1 MKARSFLL
9 AVAATVVL
17 LLTTA
22 LGLWWAMAQQSPLKI
37 VGQPLVLPRAARFVP
52 RNASLSLHWLADPGR
67 MPAYAQAVAPVS
79 RRRQA
84 RDSTQQL
91 RDGAFALAG
100 LDFVGE
106 LADWIGPQVSLSLFA
121 PVSDAPA
128 GWVLAL
134 TSLDQDGAKR
144 FLQRFWQTR
153 SLAGTDL
160 QISRYRGMGVISGR
174 GALLGQDPQPIATAL
189 IDDDLLL
196 IASSRGVLE
205 QSLDVSQLDALHQLG
220 DEALVAD
227 LQQLGRGAALLTA
240 DPVAMATWLGMPR
253 SISDD
258 DDLVG
263 LVAALEPK
271 GTALDLDAVLRF
283 RQPLGGA
290 GTGGL
295 QSQSLMRSAGGSASA
310 LALLSDPAGLLSPH
324 DQDPVAQWLAP
335 VLEETLQTLGAEG
348 ASAVVG
354 LDAGPLLWKQGEEGW
369 LLGTS
374 SDQPGLEAVDAD
386 LQVKG
391 LVRSAL
397 PSDGS
402 ALEVWTRLARQRQ
415 RGEASLQAQLAV
427 ALERESGQDWWGQT
441 LDALTT
447 RQDHSALE
455 PRLDQLRA
463 LQDDGAAPLAQQ
475 LALATEPSRAQL
487 QKWRPWNLIQSVAGR
502 PLLPA
507 VKELALAVGTDQEE
521 GSGEEGAGQAGSH
534 RLRLRA
540 QLRFG

>member
-9 AVAATVVL
+9 AVAAAVL
-17 LLTTA
+17 VLLTTA

-37 VGQPLVLPRAARFVP
+37 VSQALVLPRAARFVP
-52 RNASLSLHWLADPGR
+52 KDASLSLHWLSDPVR

-106 LADWIGPQVSLSLFA
+106 LADWIGPQVSLSLLA
-121 PVSDAPA
+121 PVADAPA

-174 GALLGQDPQPIATAL
+174 GALLGREPQPIATAL

-220 DEALVAD
+220 DAALEAD
-227 LQQLGRGAALLTA
+227 LKQLGRGAALLTA
-240 DPVAMATWLGMPR
+240 DPAAMATWLGMPS
-253 SISDD
+253 SISDR

-263 LVAALEPK
+263 LVAALDPK
-271 GTALDLDAVLRF
+271 GTALNLDAVLRF
-283 RQPLGGA
+283 RQPLGIA
-290 GTGGL
+290 GNGITL
-295 QSQSLMRSAGGSASA
+295 SHSLMRSAGGSASA
-310 LALLSDPAGLLSPH
+310 LAVLSDPAALLSP
-324 DQDPVAQWLAP
+324 QSEAPVAQWLAP
-335 VLEETLQTLGAEG
+335 VLQETLQTLGAEG

-354 LDAGPLLWKQGEEGW
+354 LDAGPLLWEQGEEGW

-386 LQVKG
+386 LQAKG

-447 RQDHSALE
+447 RQDHAALE

-463 LQDDGAAPLAQQ
+463 LQDEGAAPLAQQ

-487 QKWRPWNLIQSVAGR
+487 QKWRPWSLIQSVAGK

-507 VKELALAVGTDQEE
+507 VQELALAAGPDQEE
-521 GSGEEGAGQAGSH
+521 GSGQAGSN

>member
-9 AVAATVVL
+9 AVAAAVL
-17 LLTTA
+17 VLLTTA

-37 VGQPLVLPRAARFVP
+37 VSQALVLPRAARFVP
-52 RNASLSLHWLADPGR
+52 KDASLSLHWLSDPVR

-106 LADWIGPQVSLSLFA
+106 LADWIGPQVSLSLLA
-121 PVSDAPA
+121 PVADAPA

-174 GALLGQDPQPIATAL
+174 GALLGREPQPIATAL

-220 DEALVAD
+220 DSALEAD
-227 LQQLGRGAALLTA
+227 LKQLGRGAALLTA
-240 DPVAMATWLGMPR
+240 DSAAMATWLGMPS
-253 SISDD
+253 SISDR

-263 LVAALEPK
+263 LVAALDPK
-271 GTALDLDAVLRF
+271 GTALNLDAVLRF
-283 RQPLGGA
+283 RQPLGSA
-290 GTGGL
+290 GNGITL
-295 QSQSLMRSAGGSASA
+295 SHSLMRSAGGSASA
-310 LALLSDPAGLLSPH
+310 LAVLSDPAALLSPQS
-324 DQDPVAQWLAP
+324 DAPVAQWLAP
-335 VLEETLQTLGAEG
+335 VLKETLQTLGAEG

-354 LDAGPLLWKQGEEGW
+354 LDAGPLLWEQGEEGW

-386 LQVKG
+386 LQAKG

-447 RQDHSALE
+447 RQDHAALE

-463 LQDDGAAPLAQQ
+463 LQDEGAAPLAQQ
-475 LALATEPSRAQL
+475 LALATELSRAQL
-487 QKWRPWNLIQSVAGR
+487 QKWRPWRLIQSVAGQ

-507 VKELALAVGTDQEE
+507 VQELALAAGPDQ
-521 GSGEEGAGQAGSH
+521 EEGAGQAGSN

>member
-9 AVAATVVL
+9 AVAAAVL
-17 LLTTA
+17 VLLTTA

-37 VGQPLVLPRAARFVP
+37 VGQALVLPRAARFVP
-52 RNASLSLHWLADPGR
+52 KDASLSLHWLSDPVR

-84 RDSTQQL
+84 RNSTQQL

-106 LADWIGPQVSLSLFA
+106 LADWIGPQVSLSLLA
-121 PVSDAPA
+121 PVADAPA

-174 GALLGQDPQPIATAL
+174 GALLGREPQPIATAL

-220 DEALVAD
+220 DAALEAD
-227 LQQLGRGAALLTA
+227 LKQLGRGAALLTA
-240 DPVAMATWLGMPR
+240 DPAAMATWLGMPS
-253 SISDD
+253 SISDR

-263 LVAALEPK
+263 LVAALDPK
-271 GTALDLDAVLRF
+271 GTALNLDAVLRF
-283 RQPLGGA
+283 RQPLGSA
-290 GTGGL
+290 GNGITL
-295 QSQSLMRSAGGSASA
+295 SHSLMRSAGGSASA
-310 LALLSDPAGLLSPH
+310 LAVLSDPAALLSP
-324 DQDPVAQWLAP
+324 QSEAPVAQWLAP
-335 VLEETLQTLGAEG
+335 VLQETLQTLGAEG

-354 LDAGPLLWKQGEEGW
+354 LDAGPLLWEQGEEGW

-374 SDQPGLEAVDAD
+374 SDQLGLEAVDAD
-386 LQVKG
+386 LQAKG

-447 RQDHSALE
+447 RQDHAALE

-463 LQDDGAAPLAQQ
+463 LQDEGAAPLAQQ

-487 QKWRPWNLIQSVAGR
+487 QKWRPWSLIQSVAGK

-507 VKELALAVGTDQEE
+507 VQELALAAGPDQ
-521 GSGEEGAGQAGSH
+521 EEGAGQAGSN

>member
-9 AVAATVVL
+9 AVAAAVL
-17 LLTTA
+17 VLLTTA
-22 LGLWWAMAQQSPLKI
+22 FGLWWAMAQQSPLKL
-37 VGQPLVLPRAARFVP
+37 VDQPLVLPRAARFVP
-52 RNASLSLHWLADPGR
+52 KDASLSLHWLSDPVR

-84 RDSTQQL
+84 RDSTRQL

-106 LADWIGPQVSLSLFA
+106 LADWIGPQVSLSLLA
-121 PVSDAPA
+121 PVADAPA

-174 GALLGQDPQPIATAL
+174 GALLGREPQPIATAL

-220 DEALVAD
+220 DAALEAD
-227 LQQLGRGAALLTA
+227 LKQLGRGAALLTA
-240 DPVAMATWLGMPR
+240 DPIAMATWLGMPS
-253 SISDD
+253 SISDH

-271 GTALDLDAVLRF
+271 GTALNLDAVLRF
-283 RQPLGGA
+283 RQPLGSVGNGVA
-290 GTGGL
+290 L
-295 QSQSLMRSAGGSASA
+295 SQSLMRSAGGSASA
-310 LALLSDPAGLLSPH
+310 LALLSDPAGLLSP
-324 DQDPVAQWLAP
+324 QSEDPIAQWLAP
-335 VLEETLQTLGAEG
+335 VLEETLQTLGDEG

-354 LDAGPLLWKQGEEGW
+354 LDAGPLLWEQGEEGW

-386 LQVKG
+386 LQAKG

-402 ALEVWTRLARQRQ
+402 VLEVWTRLARQRQ

-447 RQDHSALE
+447 RQDHSAIE

-463 LQDDGAAPLAQQ
+463 LQDEGAAPLAQQ

-487 QKWRPWNLIQSVAGR
+487 QKWRPWSLIQSVAGR

-507 VKELALAVGTDQEE
+507 VQELAVAAGPDQ
-521 GSGEEGAGQAGSH
+521 EEGAGQAGSN

>member
-9 AVAATVVL
+9 AVAAAVL
-17 LLTTA
+17 VLLTTA

-37 VGQPLVLPRAARFVP
+37 VSQALVLPRAARFVP
-52 RNASLSLHWLADPGR
+52 KDASLSLHWLSDPVR

-84 RDSTQQL
+84 RDSTRQL

-106 LADWIGPQVSLSLFA
+106 LADWIGPQVSLSLLA
-121 PVSDAPA
+121 PVADAPA

-174 GALLGQDPQPIATAL
+174 GALLGREPQPIATAL

-220 DEALVAD
+220 DAALEAD
-227 LQQLGRGAALLTA
+227 LKQLGRGAALLTA
-240 DPVAMATWLGMPR
+240 DPAAMATWLGMPS
-253 SISDD
+253 SISDR

-263 LVAALEPK
+263 LVAALDPK
-271 GTALDLDAVLRF
+271 GTALNLDAVLRF
-283 RQPLGGA
+283 RQPLGSA
-290 GTGGL
+290 GNGITL
-295 QSQSLMRSAGGSASA
+295 SHSLMRSAGGSASA
-310 LALLSDPAGLLSPH
+310 LAVLSDPAALLSP
-324 DQDPVAQWLAP
+324 QSEAPIAQWLAP
-335 VLEETLQTLGAEG
+335 VLQETLQTLGAEG

-354 LDAGPLLWKQGEEGW
+354 LDAGPLLWEQGEEGW

-386 LQVKG
+386 LQAKG

-447 RQDHSALE
+447 RQDHAALE

-463 LQDDGAAPLAQQ
+463 LQDEGAAPLAQQ

-487 QKWRPWNLIQSVAGR
+487 QKWRPWSLIQSVAGK

-507 VKELALAVGTDQEE
+507 VQELALAAGPDQ
-521 GSGEEGAGQAGSH
+521 EEGAGQAGSN

>member
-9 AVAATVVL
+9 AVAAAVL
-17 LLTTA
+17 VLLTTA

-37 VGQPLVLPRAARFVP
+37 VGQALVLPRAARFVP
-52 RNASLSLHWLADPGR
+52 KDASLSLHWLSDPVR

-106 LADWIGPQVSLSLFA
+106 LADWIGPQVSLSLLA
-121 PVSDAPA
+121 PVADAPA

-174 GALLGQDPQPIATAL
+174 GALLGRDPQPIATAL

-220 DEALVAD
+220 DSALEAD
-227 LQQLGRGAALLTA
+227 LKQLGRGAALLTA
-240 DPVAMATWLGMPR
+240 DPAAMATWLGMPS
-253 SISDD
+253 SISDR

-263 LVAALEPK
+263 LVAALDPK
-271 GTALDLDAVLRF
+271 GTALNLDAVLRF
-283 RQPLGGA
+283 RQPLGSA
-290 GTGGL
+290 GNGITL
-295 QSQSLMRSAGGSASA
+295 SHSLMRSAGGSASA
-310 LALLSDPAGLLSPH
+310 LAVLSDPAALLSPQS
-324 DQDPVAQWLAP
+324 DAPVAQWLAP
-335 VLEETLQTLGAEG
+335 VLQETLQTLGAEG

-354 LDAGPLLWKQGEEGW
+354 LDAGPLLWAQGEEGW

-386 LQVKG
+386 LQAKG

-447 RQDHSALE
+447 RQDHAALE

-463 LQDDGAAPLAQQ
+463 LQDEGAAPLAQQ

-487 QKWRPWNLIQSVAGR
+487 QKWRPWSLIQSVAGQ

-507 VKELALAVGTDQEE
+507 VQELALAAGPDQ
-521 GSGEEGAGQAGSH
+521 EEGAGQAGSN

>member
-9 AVAATVVL
+9 AVAAAVLL

-22 LGLWWAMAQQSPLKI
+22 LGFWWAMAKQSPLKL

-52 RNASLSLHWLADPGR
+52 RDASLSLHWLSDPVR

-100 LDFVGE
+100 LDFSGE

-121 PVSDAPA
+121 PVADAPA

-174 GALLGQDPQPIATAL
+174 GALLGRDPQPIATAL

-220 DEALVAD
+220 DQDLVAD

-240 DPVAMATWLGMPR
+240 DPVAMATWLGMPS
-253 SISDD
+253 SISDH

-271 GTALDLDAVLRF
+271 GIALNLDAVLRF
-283 RQPLGGA
+283 RQPLGSSGN
-290 GTGGL
+290 GVTL
-295 QSQSLMRSAGGSASA
+295 SQSLLRSAGGSASA
-310 LALLSDPAGLLSPH
+310 LAVLSDPAGLLSPNS
-324 DQDPVAQWLAP
+324 QDPVAQWLAP
-335 VLEETLQTLGAEG
+335 VLKDTLQTLGSEG

-354 LDAGPLLWKQGEEGW
+354 LDSGPLLWKQSKAGW
-369 LLGTS
+369 LLGTTHAA
-374 SDQPGLEAVDAD
+374 PGLEAVDKE
-386 LQVKG
+386 LQAKG
-391 LVRSAL
+391 LVRSVL

-427 ALERESGQDWWGQT
+427 ALERESDQDWWGQT

-447 RQDHSALE
+447 RQDHSALD
-455 PRLDQLRA
+455 PRLDQLKA
-463 LQDDGAAPLAQQ
+463 LQDEGTAPLAQQ

-487 QKWRPWNLIQSVAGR
+487 QKWRPWSLIQSVAGR

-507 VKELALAVGTDQEE
+507 VQELALAAGTDHED
-521 GSGEEGAGQAGSH
+521 GADQAGSN
-534 RLRLRA
+534 RLRVRA

>member
-9 AVAATVVL
+9 AVAAAVL
-17 LLTTA
+17 VLLTTA

-37 VGQPLVLPRAARFVP
+37 VGQALVLPRAARFVP
-52 RNASLSLHWLADPGR
+52 NDASLSLHWLSDPVR

-106 LADWIGPQVSLSLFA
+106 LADWIGPQVSLSLLA
-121 PVSDAPA
+121 PVADAPA

-174 GALLGQDPQPIATAL
+174 GALLGREPQPIATAL

-220 DEALVAD
+220 DSALEAD
-227 LQQLGRGAALLTA
+227 LKQLGRGAALLTA
-240 DPVAMATWLGMPR
+240 DPSAMATWLGMPS
-253 SISDD
+253 SISDR

-263 LVAALEPK
+263 LVAALDPK
-271 GTALDLDAVLRF
+271 GTALNLDAVLRF
-283 RQPLGGA
+283 RQPLGSAENGI
-290 GTGGL
+290 TL
-295 QSQSLMRSAGGSASA
+295 SHSLMRSAGGSASA
-310 LALLSDPAGLLSPH
+310 LAVLSDPAALLSP
-324 DQDPVAQWLAP
+324 QSEAPVAQWLAP
-335 VLEETLQTLGAEG
+335 VLQETLQTLGAEG

-354 LDAGPLLWKQGEEGW
+354 LDAGPLLWEQGEEGW

-386 LQVKG
+386 LQAKG

-447 RQDHSALE
+447 RQDHAALE

-463 LQDDGAAPLAQQ
+463 LQDEGAAPLAQQ
-475 LALATEPSRAQL
+475 LALATELSRAQL
-487 QKWRPWNLIQSVAGR
+487 QKWRPWRLIQSVAGQ

-507 VKELALAVGTDQEE
+507 VQELALAAGPDQ
-521 GSGEEGAGQAGSH
+521 EEGAGQAGSN

>member
-9 AVAATVVL
+9 AIAAAVVL

-22 LGLWWAMAQQSPLKI
+22 LGLWWAMAEQSPLKL

-52 RNASLSLHWLADPGR
+52 RDASLSLHWLADPVR
-67 MPAYAQAVAPVS
+67 IPTYAQAVAPVS

-106 LADWIGPQVSLSLFA
+106 LADWIGPQVSLSLIA

-160 QISRYRGMGVISGR
+160 QISRYRGIGVISGR
-174 GALLGQDPQPIATAL
+174 GALLGREPQPIATAL

-240 DPVAMATWLGMPR
+240 DPVSMARWLGMPR
-253 SISDD
+253 SISDH

-271 GTALDLDAVLRF
+271 GTALNLDAVLRF
-283 RQPLGGA
+283 QQPLGSSGN
-290 GTGGL
+290 GL
-295 QSQSLMRSAGGSASA
+295 TLSRSLMRSAGGSATA
-310 LALLSDPAGLLSPH
+310 LAVLSDPAGLLSP
-324 DQDPVAQWLAP
+324 QSEDPVAQWLAP
-335 VLEETLQTLGAEG
+335 VLEETLQTLGTEG

-354 LDAGPLLWKQGEEGW
+354 LNAGPLLWKQGDEGW

-386 LQVKG
+386 LQSKG

-397 PSDGS
+397 PSEGS
-402 ALEVWTRLARQRQ
+402 ALEVWTRLVRQRQ

-455 PRLDQLRA
+455 PRLDQLEA
-463 LQDDGAAPLAQQ
+463 LQDEGVAPLAQQ

-487 QKWRPWNLIQSVAGR
+487 QKWRPWSLIQSVAGR

-507 VKELALAVGTDQEE
+507 VQELALAAGVDQEE
-521 GSGEEGAGQAGSH
+521 EGVDQVGSN

>member
-9 AVAATVVL
+9 AVAAAVL
-17 LLTTA
+17 VLLTTA
-22 LGLWWAMAQQSPLKI
+22 LGLWWAMAQQSPLNI
-37 VGQPLVLPRAARFVP
+37 VGQALVLPRAARFVP
-52 RNASLSLHWLADPGR
+52 KDASLSLHWLSDPVR

-106 LADWIGPQVSLSLFA
+106 LADWIGPQVSLSLLA
-121 PVSDAPA
+121 PVADAPA

-174 GALLGQDPQPIATAL
+174 GALLGREPQPIATAL

-220 DEALVAD
+220 DSALEAD
-227 LQQLGRGAALLTA
+227 LKQLGRGAALLTA
-240 DPVAMATWLGMPR
+240 DPAAMATWLGMPS
-253 SISDD
+253 SISDR

-263 LVAALEPK
+263 LVAALDPK
-271 GTALDLDAVLRF
+271 GTALNLDAVLRF
-283 RQPLGGA
+283 RQPLGSA
-290 GTGGL
+290 GNGIML
-295 QSQSLMRSAGGSASA
+295 SHSLMRSAGGSASA
-310 LALLSDPAGLLSPH
+310 LAVLSDPAALLSPQS
-324 DQDPVAQWLAP
+324 DAPVAQWLAP
-335 VLEETLQTLGAEG
+335 VLQETLQTLGAEG

-354 LDAGPLLWKQGEEGW
+354 LDAGPLLWEQGEEGW

-386 LQVKG
+386 LQAKG

-447 RQDHSALE
+447 RQDHAALE

-463 LQDDGAAPLAQQ
+463 LQDEGAAPLAQQ

-487 QKWRPWNLIQSVAGR
+487 QKWRPWSLIQSVAGQ

-507 VKELALAVGTDQEE
+507 VQELALAAGPDQ
-521 GSGEEGAGQAGSH
+521 EEGAGQAGSN

>member
-9 AVAATVVL
+9 AVAAAVL
-17 LLTTA
+17 VLLTTA

-37 VGQPLVLPRAARFVP
+37 VGQALVLPRAARFVP
-52 RNASLSLHWLADPGR
+52 KDASLSLHWLSDPVR

-106 LADWIGPQVSLSLFA
+106 LADWIGPQVSLSLLA
-121 PVSDAPA
+121 PVADAPA

-174 GALLGQDPQPIATAL
+174 GALLGREPQPIATAL

-220 DEALVAD
+220 DSALEAD
-227 LQQLGRGAALLTA
+227 LKQLGRGAALLTA
-240 DPVAMATWLGMPR
+240 DPAAMATWLGMPS
-253 SISDD
+253 SISDR

-263 LVAALEPK
+263 LVAALDPK
-271 GTALDLDAVLRF
+271 GTALNLDAVLRF
-283 RQPLGGA
+283 RQPLGSA
-290 GTGGL
+290 GNGITL
-295 QSQSLMRSAGGSASA
+295 SHSLMRSAGGSASA
-310 LALLSDPAGLLSPH
+310 LAVLSDPAALLSPQS
-324 DQDPVAQWLAP
+324 DGPVAQWLAP
-335 VLEETLQTLGAEG
+335 VLQETLQTLGAEG

-354 LDAGPLLWKQGEEGW
+354 LDAGPLLWEQGEEGW

-386 LQVKG
+386 LQAKG

-415 RGEASLQAQLAV
+415 RGEASLEAQLAV

-447 RQDHSALE
+447 RQDHAALE

-463 LQDDGAAPLAQQ
+463 LQDEGAAPLAQQ

-487 QKWRPWNLIQSVAGR
+487 QKWRPWSLIQSVAGQ
-502 PLLPA
+502 PLLQA
-507 VKELALAVGTDQEE
+507 VQELALAAGPDQ
-521 GSGEEGAGQAGSH
+521 EEGAGQAGSN

>member
-9 AVAATVVL
+9 AVAAAVL
-17 LLTTA
+17 VLLTTA

-37 VGQPLVLPRAARFVP
+37 VGQALVLPRAARFVP
-52 RNASLSLHWLADPGR
+52 KDASLSLHWLSDPVR

-106 LADWIGPQVSLSLFA
+106 LADWIGPQVSLSLLA
-121 PVSDAPA
+121 PVADAPA

-174 GALLGQDPQPIATAL
+174 GALLGREPQPIATAL

-220 DEALVAD
+220 DSALEAD
-227 LQQLGRGAALLTA
+227 LKQLGRGAALLTA
-240 DPVAMATWLGMPR
+240 DPAAMATWLGMPS
-253 SISDD
+253 SISDR

-263 LVAALEPK
+263 LVAALDPK
-271 GTALDLDAVLRF
+271 GTALNLDAVLRF
-283 RQPLGGA
+283 RQPLESA
-290 GTGGL
+290 GNGITL
-295 QSQSLMRSAGGSASA
+295 SHSLMRSAGGSASA
-310 LALLSDPAGLLSPH
+310 LAVLSDPAALLSPQS
-324 DQDPVAQWLAP
+324 DAPVAQWLAP
-335 VLEETLQTLGAEG
+335 VLQETLQTLGAEG

-354 LDAGPLLWKQGEEGW
+354 LDAGPLLWEQGEEGW

-386 LQVKG
+386 LQAKG

-447 RQDHSALE
+447 RQDHAALE

-463 LQDDGAAPLAQQ
+463 LQDEGAAPLSQQ

-487 QKWRPWNLIQSVAGR
+487 QKWRPWSLIQSVAGQ

-507 VKELALAVGTDQEE
+507 VQELALAAGPDQ
-521 GSGEEGAGQAGSH
+521 EEGAGQAGSN

>member
-9 AVAATVVL
+9 AVAAAVL
-17 LLTTA
+17 VLLTTA

-37 VGQPLVLPRAARFVP
+37 VGQALVLPRAARFVP
-52 RNASLSLHWLADPGR
+52 KDASLSLHWLSDPVR

-106 LADWIGPQVSLSLFA
+106 LADWIGPQVSLSLLA
-121 PVSDAPA
+121 PVADAPA

-174 GALLGQDPQPIATAL
+174 GALLGREPQPIATAL

-220 DEALVAD
+220 DSALEAD
-227 LQQLGRGAALLTA
+227 LKQLGRGAALLTA
-240 DPVAMATWLGMPR
+240 DPAAMATWLGMPS
-253 SISDD
+253 SISDR

-263 LVAALEPK
+263 LVAALDPK
-271 GTALDLDAVLRF
+271 GTALNLDAVLRF
-283 RQPLGGA
+283 RQPLGSA
-290 GTGGL
+290 GNGITL
-295 QSQSLMRSAGGSASA
+295 SHSLLRSAGGSASA
-310 LALLSDPAGLLSPH
+310 LAVLSDPAALLSPQS
-324 DQDPVAQWLAP
+324 DAPVAQWLAP
-335 VLEETLQTLGAEG
+335 VLQETLQTLGAEG

-354 LDAGPLLWKQGEEGW
+354 LDAGPLLWEQGEEGW

-386 LQVKG
+386 LQAKG

-447 RQDHSALE
+447 RQDHAALE

-463 LQDDGAAPLAQQ
+463 LQDEGAAPLSQQ

-487 QKWRPWNLIQSVAGR
+487 QKWRPWSLIQSVAGQ

-507 VKELALAVGTDQEE
+507 VQELALAAGPDQ
-521 GSGEEGAGQAGSH
+521 EEGAGQAGSN

>member
-9 AVAATVVL
+9 AVAAAVLL

-22 LGLWWAMAQQSPLKI
+22 LGFWWAMAKQSPLKL

-52 RNASLSLHWLADPGR
+52 REASLSLHWLSDPVR

-100 LDFVGE
+100 LDFSGE
-106 LADWIGPQVSLSLFA
+106 LADWIGPQVSLSLVA
-121 PVSDAPA
+121 PVADAPA

-174 GALLGQDPQPIATAL
+174 GALLGRDPQPIATAL

-220 DEALVAD
+220 DQALVAD

-240 DPVAMATWLGMPR
+240 DPVAMATWLGMPNA
-253 SISDD
+253 ISDH

-271 GTALDLDAVLRF
+271 GTALNLDAVLRF
-283 RQPLGGA
+283 RQPLGSSGN
-290 GTGGL
+290 GVTL
-295 QSQSLMRSAGGSASA
+295 SQSLLRSAGGSASA
-310 LALLSDPAGLLSPH
+310 LAVLSDPAGLLSPNS
-324 DQDPVAQWLAP
+324 QDPVAQWLAP
-335 VLEETLQTLGAEG
+335 VLKDTLQTLGSEG

-354 LDAGPLLWKQGEEGW
+354 LDTGPLLWKQGEAGW
-369 LLGTS
+369 LLGTTHAA
-374 SDQPGLEAVDAD
+374 PGLEAVDKE
-386 LQVKG
+386 LQAKG
-391 LVRSAL
+391 LVRSVL

-427 ALERESGQDWWGQT
+427 ALERESDQDWWGQT

-447 RQDHSALE
+447 RQDHSALD
-455 PRLDQLRA
+455 PRLDQLKA
-463 LQDDGAAPLAQQ
+463 LQDEGTAPLAQQ

-487 QKWRPWNLIQSVAGR
+487 QKWRPWSLIQSVAGR

-507 VKELALAVGTDQEE
+507 VQELALAAGTDQED
-521 GSGEEGAGQAGSH
+521 GADQAGSN
-534 RLRLRA
+534 RLRVRA

>member
-9 AVAATVVL
+9 AVAAAVL
-17 LLTTA
+17 VLLTTA

-37 VGQPLVLPRAARFVP
+37 VGQALVLPRAARFVP
-52 RNASLSLHWLADPGR
+52 KDASLSLHWLSDPVR

-106 LADWIGPQVSLSLFA
+106 LADWIGPQVSLSLLA
-121 PVSDAPA
+121 PVADAPA

-174 GALLGQDPQPIATAL
+174 GALLGREPQPIATAL

-220 DEALVAD
+220 DAALEAD
-227 LQQLGRGAALLTA
+227 LKQLGRGAALLTA
-240 DPVAMATWLGMPR
+240 DPAAMATWLGMPS
-253 SISDD
+253 SISDR

-263 LVAALEPK
+263 LVAALDPK
-271 GTALDLDAVLRF
+271 GTALNLDAVLRF
-283 RQPLGGA
+283 RQPLGSA
-290 GTGGL
+290 GNGITL
-295 QSQSLMRSAGGSASA
+295 SHSLMRSAGGSASA
-310 LALLSDPAGLLSPH
+310 LAVLSDPAALLSP
-324 DQDPVAQWLAP
+324 QSEAPVAQWLAP
-335 VLEETLQTLGAEG
+335 VLQETLQTLGAEG

-354 LDAGPLLWKQGEEGW
+354 LDAGPLLWEQGEEGW

-386 LQVKG
+386 LQAKG

-447 RQDHSALE
+447 RQDHAALE

-463 LQDDGAAPLAQQ
+463 LQDEGAAPLAQQ

-487 QKWRPWNLIQSVAGR
+487 QKWRPWSLIQSVAGK

-507 VKELALAVGTDQEE
+507 VQELALAAGPDQ
-521 GSGEEGAGQAGSH
+521 EEGAGQAGSN

>member
-9 AVAATVVL
+9 AVAAAVLL

-22 LGLWWAMAQQSPLKI
+22 LGFWWAMAKQSPLKL

-52 RNASLSLHWLADPGR
+52 REASLSLHWLSDPVR

-100 LDFVGE
+100 LDFSGE
-106 LADWIGPQVSLSLFA
+106 LADWIGPQVSLSLVA
-121 PVSDAPA
+121 PVADAPA

-174 GALLGQDPQPIATAL
+174 GALLGRDPRPIATAL

-220 DEALVAD
+220 DQALVAD

-240 DPVAMATWLGMPR
+240 DPVAMATWLGMPNA
-253 SISDD
+253 ISDH

-271 GTALDLDAVLRF
+271 GTALNLDAVLRF
-283 RQPLGGA
+283 GQPLGSSGN
-290 GTGGL
+290 GVTL
-295 QSQSLMRSAGGSASA
+295 SQSLLRSAGGSASA
-310 LALLSDPAGLLSPH
+310 LAVLSDPAGLLSPNS
-324 DQDPVAQWLAP
+324 QDPVAQWLAP
-335 VLEETLQTLGAEG
+335 VLKDTLQTLGSEG

-354 LDAGPLLWKQGEEGW
+354 LDTGPLLWKQGEAGW
-369 LLGTS
+369 LLGTTHAA
-374 SDQPGLEAVDAD
+374 PGLEAVDKE
-386 LQVKG
+386 LQAKG
-391 LVRSAL
+391 LVRSVL

-427 ALERESGQDWWGQT
+427 ALERESDQDWWGQT

-447 RQDHSALE
+447 RQDHSALD
-455 PRLDQLRA
+455 PRLDQLKA
-463 LQDDGAAPLAQQ
+463 LQDEGTAPLAQQ

-487 QKWRPWNLIQSVAGR
+487 QKWRPWSLIQSVAGR

-507 VKELALAVGTDQEE
+507 VQELALAAGTDQED
-521 GSGEEGAGQAGSH
+521 GADQAGSN
-534 RLRLRA
+534 RLRVRA

>member
-9 AVAATVVL
+9 AVAAAVLL

-22 LGLWWAMAQQSPLKI
+22 LGLWWAMAEQSPLKL

-52 RNASLSLHWLADPGR
+52 RDASLSLHWLTDPVR

-100 LDFVGE
+100 LDFAGE
-106 LADWIGPQVSLSLFA
+106 LADWIGPQVSLSLVG
-121 PVSDAPA
+121 PVADAPS

-174 GALLGQDPQPIATAL
+174 GALLGREPQPIATAL

-240 DPVAMATWLGMPR
+240 DPVAMARWLGMPS
-253 SISDD
+253 SISDH

-263 LVAALEPK
+263 LVAALDPK
-271 GTALDLDAVLRF
+271 GTALNLDAVLRF
-283 RQPLGGA
+283 RQPLGSSGN
-290 GTGGL
+290 GVPL
-295 QSQSLMRSAGGSASA
+295 SQSLLRSAGGSASA
-310 LALLSDPAGLLSPH
+310 LAVLSDPADLLSPNS
-324 DQDPVAQWLAP
+324 QDPVARWLAP

-348 ASAVVG
+348 ASTVVG
-354 LDAGPLLWKQGEEGW
+354 LDPGPLLWKQGKEGW
-369 LLGTS
+369 LLGTTN
-374 SDQPGLEAVDAD
+374 DQPGLEAVDAD
-386 LQVKG
+386 LQSKG

-397 PSDGS
+397 PSDGAS
-402 ALEVWTRLARQRQ
+402 IEVWTRLARQRQ

-455 PRLDQLRA
+455 PRLDQLEA
-463 LQDDGAAPLAQQ
+463 LQDKGTAPLAQQ

-487 QKWRPWNLIQSVAGR
+487 QRWRPWSLIQSVAGR

-507 VKELALAVGTDQEE
+507 VQGLALAAGVET
-521 GSGEEGAGQAGSH
+521 EEGADRVGSN

>member
-9 AVAATVVL
+9 AVAAAVL
-17 LLTTA
+17 VLLTTA

-37 VGQPLVLPRAARFVP
+37 VGQALVLPRAARFVP
-52 RNASLSLHWLADPGR
+52 KDASLSLHWLSDPVR

-106 LADWIGPQVSLSLFA
+106 LAEWIGPQVSLSLLA
-121 PVSDAPA
+121 PVADAPA

-174 GALLGQDPQPIATAL
+174 GALLGREPQPIATAL

-220 DEALVAD
+220 DSALEAD
-227 LQQLGRGAALLTA
+227 LKQLGRGAALLTA
-240 DPVAMATWLGMPR
+240 DPAAMATWLGMPS
-253 SISDD
+253 SISDR

-263 LVAALEPK
+263 LVAALDPK
-271 GTALDLDAVLRF
+271 GTALNLDAVLRF
-283 RQPLGGA
+283 RQPLGSA
-290 GTGGL
+290 GNGITL
-295 QSQSLMRSAGGSASA
+295 SHSLMRSAGGSASA
-310 LALLSDPAGLLSPH
+310 LALLSDPAALLSP
-324 DQDPVAQWLAP
+324 QSEAPVAQWLAP
-335 VLEETLQTLGAEG
+335 VLQETLQTLGAEG

-354 LDAGPLLWKQGEEGW
+354 LDAGPLLWEQGEEGW

-386 LQVKG
+386 LQSKG

-447 RQDHSALE
+447 RQDHAALE

-463 LQDDGAAPLAQQ
+463 LQDEGAAPLAQQ

-487 QKWRPWNLIQSVAGR
+487 QKWRPWSLIQSVAGQ

-507 VKELALAVGTDQEE
+507 VQELALAAGPDQED
-521 GSGEEGAGQAGSH
+521 GAGQAGSN

>member
-9 AVAATVVL
+9 AVAAAVL
-17 LLTTA
+17 VLLTTA

-37 VGQPLVLPRAARFVP
+37 VGQALVLPRAARFVP
-52 RNASLSLHWLADPGR
+52 KDASLSLHWLSDPVR

-106 LADWIGPQVSLSLFA
+106 LADWIGPQVSLSLLA
-121 PVSDAPA
+121 PVADAPA

-174 GALLGQDPQPIATAL
+174 GALLGREPQPIATAL

-220 DEALVAD
+220 DAALEAD
-227 LQQLGRGAALLTA
+227 LKQLGRGAALLTA
-240 DPVAMATWLGMPR
+240 DPAAMATWLGMPS
-253 SISDD
+253 SISDR

-263 LVAALEPK
+263 LVAALDPK
-271 GTALDLDAVLRF
+271 GTALNLDAVLRF
-283 RQPLGGA
+283 RQPLGSA
-290 GTGGL
+290 GNGITL
-295 QSQSLMRSAGGSASA
+295 SHSLMRSAGGSASA
-310 LALLSDPAGLLSPH
+310 LAVLSDPAALLSPQS
-324 DQDPVAQWLAP
+324 DAPVAQWLAP
-335 VLEETLQTLGAEG
+335 VLQETLQTLGAEG

-354 LDAGPLLWKQGEEGW
+354 LDAGPLLWEQGEEGW

-386 LQVKG
+386 LQAKG

-447 RQDHSALE
+447 RQDHAALE

-463 LQDDGAAPLAQQ
+463 LQDEGAAPLAQQ

-487 QKWRPWNLIQSVAGR
+487 QKWRPWSLIQSVAGK

-507 VKELALAVGTDQEE
+507 VQELALAAGPDQ
-521 GSGEEGAGQAGSH
+521 EEGAGQAGSN

>member
-9 AVAATVVL
+9 AVAAAVL
-17 LLTTA
+17 VLLTTA

-37 VGQPLVLPRAARFVP
+37 VGQALVLPRAARFVP
-52 RNASLSLHWLADPGR
+52 KDASLSLHWLSDPVR

-106 LADWIGPQVSLSLFA
+106 LADWIGPQVSLSLLA
-121 PVSDAPA
+121 PVADAPA

-174 GALLGQDPQPIATAL
+174 GALLGREPQPIATAL

-220 DEALVAD
+220 DSALEAD
-227 LQQLGRGAALLTA
+227 LKQLGRGAALLTA
-240 DPVAMATWLGMPR
+240 DPAAMATWLGMPS
-253 SISDD
+253 SISDR

-263 LVAALEPK
+263 LVAALDPK
-271 GTALDLDAVLRF
+271 GTALNLDAVLRF
-283 RQPLGGA
+283 RQPLGSA
-290 GTGGL
+290 GNGITL
-295 QSQSLMRSAGGSASA
+295 SHSLMRSAGGSASA
-310 LALLSDPAGLLSPH
+310 LAVLSDPAALLSPQS
-324 DQDPVAQWLAP
+324 DAPVAQWLAP
-335 VLEETLQTLGAEG
+335 VLQETLQTLGAEG

-354 LDAGPLLWKQGEEGW
+354 LDTGPLLWEQGEEGW

-386 LQVKG
+386 LQAKG

-415 RGEASLQAQLAV
+415 RGEASLKAQLAV

-447 RQDHSALE
+447 RQDHAALE

-463 LQDDGAAPLAQQ
+463 LQDEGAAPLAQQ

-487 QKWRPWNLIQSVAGR
+487 QKWRPWSLIQSVAGK

-507 VKELALAVGTDQEE
+507 VQELALAAGPDQ
-521 GSGEEGAGQAGSH
+521 EEGAGQAGSN

>member
-9 AVAATVVL
+9 AVAAAVLL

-22 LGLWWAMAQQSPLKI
+22 LGFWWAMAKQSPLKL

-52 RNASLSLHWLADPGR
+52 REASLSLHWLSDPVR

-100 LDFVGE
+100 LDFSGE

-121 PVSDAPA
+121 PVADAPA

-174 GALLGQDPQPIATAL
+174 GALLGRDPQPIATAL

-220 DEALVAD
+220 DQDLVAD

-240 DPVAMATWLGMPR
+240 DPVAMATWLGMPNA
-253 SISDD
+253 ISDH

-271 GTALDLDAVLRF
+271 GTALNLDAVLRF
-283 RQPLGGA
+283 RQPLGSSGN
-290 GTGGL
+290 GVTL
-295 QSQSLMRSAGGSASA
+295 SQSLLRSAGGSASA
-310 LALLSDPAGLLSPH
+310 LAVLSDPAGLLSPNS
-324 DQDPVAQWLAP
+324 QDPVAQWLAP
-335 VLEETLQTLGAEG
+335 VLKDTLQTLGSEG

-354 LDAGPLLWKQGEEGW
+354 LDSGPLLWKQGEAGW
-369 LLGTS
+369 LLGTTHAA
-374 SDQPGLEAVDAD
+374 PGLEAVDKE
-386 LQVKG
+386 LQAKG
-391 LVRSAL
+391 LVRSVL

-427 ALERESGQDWWGQT
+427 ALERESDQDWWGQT

-447 RQDHSALE
+447 RQDHSALD
-455 PRLDQLRA
+455 PRLDQLKA
-463 LQDDGAAPLAQQ
+463 LQDEGTAPLAQQ

-487 QKWRPWNLIQSVAGR
+487 QKWRPWSLIQSVAGR

-507 VKELALAVGTDQEE
+507 VQELALAAGTDQED
-521 GSGEEGAGQAGSH
+521 GADQAGSN
-534 RLRLRA
+534 RLRVRA

>member
-9 AVAATVVL
+9 AVAAAVL
-17 LLTTA
+17 VLLTTA

-37 VGQPLVLPRAARFVP
+37 VGQALVLPRAARFVP
-52 RNASLSLHWLADPGR
+52 KDASLSLHWLSDPVR

-106 LADWIGPQVSLSLFA
+106 LADWIGPQVSLSLLA
-121 PVSDAPA
+121 PVADAPA

-174 GALLGQDPQPIATAL
+174 GALLGREPQPIATAL

-220 DEALVAD
+220 DSALEAD
-227 LQQLGRGAALLTA
+227 LKQLGRGAALLTA
-240 DPVAMATWLGMPR
+240 DPAAMATWLGMPS
-253 SISDD
+253 SISDR

-263 LVAALEPK
+263 LVAALDPK
-271 GTALDLDAVLRF
+271 GTALNLDAVLRF
-283 RQPLGGA
+283 RQPLGSA
-290 GTGGL
+290 GNGITL
-295 QSQSLMRSAGGSASA
+295 SHSLMRSAGGSASA
-310 LALLSDPAGLLSPH
+310 LAVLSDPAALLSPQS
-324 DQDPVAQWLAP
+324 DAPVAQWLAP
-335 VLEETLQTLGAEG
+335 VLQETLQTLGAEG

-354 LDAGPLLWKQGEEGW
+354 LDAGPLLWEQGEEGW

-386 LQVKG
+386 LQAKG

-447 RQDHSALE
+447 RQDHAALE

-463 LQDDGAAPLAQQ
+463 LQDEGAAPLAQQ

-487 QKWRPWNLIQSVAGR
+487 QKWRPWSLIQSVAGQ

-507 VKELALAVGTDQEE
+507 VQELALAAGPDQ
-521 GSGEEGAGQAGSH
+521 EEGAGQAGSN

>member
-9 AVAATVVL
+9 AVAAAVLL

-22 LGLWWAMAQQSPLKI
+22 LGLWWAMAEQSPLKL

-52 RNASLSLHWLADPGR
+52 RDASLSLHWLTDPVR

-100 LDFVGE
+100 LDFAGE
-106 LADWIGPQVSLSLFA
+106 LADWIGPQVSLFLVA
-121 PVSDAPA
+121 PVADAPA

-174 GALLGQDPQPIATAL
+174 GALLGREPQPIATAL

-240 DPVAMATWLGMPR
+240 DPVAMARWLGMPS
-253 SISDD
+253 SISDH

-271 GTALDLDAVLRF
+271 GTALNLDAVLRF
-283 RQPLGGA
+283 RQPLGSSGN
-290 GTGGL
+290 GVPL
-295 QSQSLMRSAGGSASA
+295 SQSLLRSAGGSASA
-310 LALLSDPAGLLSPH
+310 LAVLSDPADLLSPNS
-324 DQDPVAQWLAP
+324 QDPVARWLAP

-348 ASAVVG
+348 ASTVVG
-354 LDAGPLLWKQGEEGW
+354 LDPGPLLWKQGKEGW
-369 LLGTS
+369 LLGTTN
-374 SDQPGLEAVDAD
+374 DQPGLEAVDAD
-386 LQVKG
+386 LQSKG

-397 PSDGS
+397 PSDGAS
-402 ALEVWTRLARQRQ
+402 IEVWTRLARQRQ

-455 PRLDQLRA
+455 PRLDQLKA
-463 LQDDGAAPLAQQ
+463 LQDEGTAPLAQQ

-487 QKWRPWNLIQSVAGR
+487 QRWRPWSLIQSVAGR

-507 VKELALAVGTDQEE
+507 VQGLALAAGVET
-521 GSGEEGAGQAGSH
+521 EEGADRVGSN

>member
-9 AVAATVVL
+9 AVAAAVL
-17 LLTTA
+17 VLLTTA
-22 LGLWWAMAQQSPLKI
+22 LGLWWAMAQQSPLKL

-52 RNASLSLHWLADPGR
+52 KDASLSLHWLSDPVR

-84 RDSTQQL
+84 RDSTRQL

-106 LADWIGPQVSLSLFA
+106 LSDWIGPQVSLSLLA
-121 PVSDAPA
+121 PVADAPA

-174 GALLGQDPQPIATAL
+174 GALLGREPQPIATAL

-220 DEALVAD
+220 DAALEAD
-227 LQQLGRGAALLTA
+227 LKQLGRGAALLTA
-240 DPVAMATWLGMPR
+240 DPAAMATWLGMP
-253 SISDD
+253 SPISDH

-271 GTALDLDAVLRF
+271 GTALNLDAVLRF
-283 RQPLGGA
+283 RQPLGSVGN
-290 GTGGL
+290 GVTL
-295 QSQSLMRSAGGSASA
+295 SQSLMRSAGGSASA
-310 LALLSDPAGLLSPH
+310 LALLSDPAGLLSP
-324 DQDPVAQWLAP
+324 QSEDPVAQWLAP
-335 VLEETLQTLGAEG
+335 VLQETLQTLGDEG

-354 LDAGPLLWKQGEEGW
+354 LDKGPLLWEQGEEGW

-386 LQVKG
+386 LQAKG

-402 ALEVWTRLARQRQ
+402 VLEVWTRLARQRQ

-447 RQDHSALE
+447 RQDHSAIE
-455 PRLDQLRA
+455 PRLDQLLA
-463 LQDDGAAPLAQQ
+463 LQDEGAPPLAQQ
-475 LALATEPSRAQL
+475 LALGTELSRAQL
-487 QKWRPWNLIQSVAGR
+487 QKWRPWSLIQSVAGR
-502 PLLPA
+502 TLLPA
-507 VKELALAVGTDQEE
+507 VQELAVAAGSDQEE
-521 GSGEEGAGQAGSH
+521 GVGQAGSN

>member
-9 AVAATVVL
+9 AVAAAVLVL
-17 LLTTA
+17 LTSA

-37 VGQPLVLPRAARFVP
+37 VGQALVLPRAARFVP
-52 RNASLSLHWLADPGR
+52 KDASLTLHWLSDPVR

-84 RDSTQQL
+84 RNSTQQL

-106 LADWIGPQVSLSLFA
+106 LADWIGPQVSLSLLA
-121 PVSDAPA
+121 PVADAPA

-174 GALLGQDPQPIATAL
+174 GALLGRDPQPIATAL

-220 DEALVAD
+220 DSALEAD
-227 LQQLGRGAALLTA
+227 LKQLGRGAALLTA
-240 DPVAMATWLGMPR
+240 DPAAMATWLGMPS
-253 SISDD
+253 SISARE
-258 DDLVG
+258 DLVG
-263 LVAALEPK
+263 LVAALDPK
-271 GTALDLDAVLRF
+271 GTALNLDAVLRF
-283 RQPLGGA
+283 RQPLGSA
-290 GTGGL
+290 GNGITL
-295 QSQSLMRSAGGSASA
+295 SHSLMRSAGGSASA
-310 LALLSDPAGLLSPH
+310 LAVLSDPAALLSPQS
-324 DQDPVAQWLAP
+324 DAPVAQWLAP
-335 VLEETLQTLGAEG
+335 VLQETLQTLGAEG

-354 LDAGPLLWKQGEEGW
+354 LDAGPLLWEQGEEGW

-386 LQVKG
+386 LQAKG

-427 ALERESGQDWWGQT
+427 ALERESGEDWWGQT

-447 RQDHSALE
+447 RQDHAALE

-463 LQDDGAAPLAQQ
+463 LQDEGAAPLAQQ

-487 QKWRPWNLIQSVAGR
+487 QKWRPWSLIQSVAGK

-507 VKELALAVGTDQEE
+507 VQELALAAGPDQEE
-521 GSGEEGAGQAGSH
+521 GSGQAGSN

>member
-9 AVAATVVL
+9 AVAAAVL
-17 LLTTA
+17 VLLTTA

-37 VGQPLVLPRAARFVP
+37 VGQALVLPRAARFVP
-52 RNASLSLHWLADPGR
+52 KDASLSLHWLSDPVR

-106 LADWIGPQVSLSLFA
+106 LADWIGPQVSLSLLA
-121 PVSDAPA
+121 PVADAPA

-174 GALLGQDPQPIATAL
+174 GALLGREPQPIATAL

-220 DEALVAD
+220 DSALEAD
-227 LQQLGRGAALLTA
+227 LKQLGRGAALLTA
-240 DPVAMATWLGMPR
+240 DPAAMATWLGMPS
-253 SISDD
+253 SISDR

-263 LVAALEPK
+263 LVAALDPK
-271 GTALDLDAVLRF
+271 GTALNLDAVLRF
-283 RQPLGGA
+283 RQPLESA
-290 GTGGL
+290 GNGITL
-295 QSQSLMRSAGGSASA
+295 SHSLMRSAGGSASA
-310 LALLSDPAGLLSPH
+310 LAVLSDPAALLSPQS
-324 DQDPVAQWLAP
+324 DAPVAQWLAP
-335 VLEETLQTLGAEG
+335 VLQETLQTLGAEG

-354 LDAGPLLWKQGEEGW
+354 LDAGPLLWEQGEEGW

-386 LQVKG
+386 LQAKG

-447 RQDHSALE
+447 RQDHAALE

-463 LQDDGAAPLAQQ
+463 LQDEGAAPLAQQ

-487 QKWRPWNLIQSVAGR
+487 QKWRPWSLIQSVAGQ

-507 VKELALAVGTDQEE
+507 VQELALAAGPDQ
-521 GSGEEGAGQAGSH
+521 EEGAGQAGSN

>member
-9 AVAATVVL
+9 AVAAAVLL

-22 LGLWWAMAQQSPLKI
+22 LGFWWAMAKQSPLKL

-52 RNASLSLHWLADPGR
+52 RDASLSLHWLSDPVR

-100 LDFVGE
+100 LNFSGE
-106 LADWIGPQVSLSLFA
+106 LADWIGPQVSLSLVA
-121 PVSDAPA
+121 PVADAPA

-174 GALLGQDPQPIATAL
+174 GALLGRDPQPIATAL

-220 DEALVAD
+220 DQALVAD

-240 DPVAMATWLGMPR
+240 DPVAMATWLGMPNA
-253 SISDD
+253 ISDH

-271 GTALDLDAVLRF
+271 GTALNLDAVLRF
-283 RQPLGGA
+283 RQPLGSSGN
-290 GTGGL
+290 GVTL
-295 QSQSLMRSAGGSASA
+295 SQSLLRSAGGSASA
-310 LALLSDPAGLLSPH
+310 LAVLSDPAGLLSPNS
-324 DQDPVAQWLAP
+324 QDPVAQWLAP
-335 VLEETLQTLGAEG
+335 VLKDTLQTLGSEG

-354 LDAGPLLWKQGEEGW
+354 LDTGPLLWKQGEAGW
-369 LLGTS
+369 LLGTTHAA
-374 SDQPGLEAVDAD
+374 PGLEAVDKE
-386 LQVKG
+386 LQAKG
-391 LVRSAL
+391 LVRSVL

-427 ALERESGQDWWGQT
+427 ALERESDQDWWGQT

-447 RQDHSALE
+447 RQDHSALDT
-455 PRLDQLRA
+455 RLDQLKA
-463 LQDDGAAPLAQQ
+463 LQDEGTAPLAQQ

-487 QKWRPWNLIQSVAGR
+487 QKWRPWSLIQSVAGR

-507 VKELALAVGTDQEE
+507 VQELALAAGTDQED
-521 GSGEEGAGQAGSH
+521 GADQAGSN
-534 RLRLRA
+534 RLRVRA

>member
-9 AVAATVVL
+9 AVAAAVLL

-22 LGLWWAMAQQSPLKI
+22 LGFWWAMAKQSPLKL

-52 RNASLSLHWLADPGR
+52 REASLSLHWLSDPVR

-100 LDFVGE
+100 LDFSGE
-106 LADWIGPQVSLSLFA
+106 LADWIGPQVSLSLVA
-121 PVSDAPA
+121 PVADAPA

-174 GALLGQDPQPIATAL
+174 GALLGRDPQPIATAL

-220 DEALVAD
+220 DQDIVAD

-240 DPVAMATWLGMPR
+240 DPVAMAKWLGMPS
-253 SISDD
+253 SISDH

-271 GTALDLDAVLRF
+271 GTALNLDAVLRF
-283 RQPLGGA
+283 RQPLGSSGN
-290 GTGGL
+290 GVTL
-295 QSQSLMRSAGGSASA
+295 SQSLLRSAGGSASA
-310 LALLSDPAGLLSPH
+310 LAVLSDPAGLLSPNS
-324 DQDPVAQWLAP
+324 QDPVAQWLAP
-335 VLEETLQTLGAEG
+335 VLKDTLQTLGSEG

-354 LDAGPLLWKQGEEGW
+354 LDTGPLLWKQGEAGW
-369 LLGTS
+369 LLGTTHAA
-374 SDQPGLEAVDAD
+374 PGLEAVDKE
-386 LQVKG
+386 LQAKG
-391 LVRSAL
+391 LVRSVL

-427 ALERESGQDWWGQT
+427 ALERESDQDWWGQT

-447 RQDHSALE
+447 RQDHSALD
-455 PRLDQLRA
+455 PRLDQLKA
-463 LQDDGAAPLAQQ
+463 LQDEGTAPLAQQ

-487 QKWRPWNLIQSVAGR
+487 QKWRPWSLIQSVAGR

-507 VKELALAVGTDQEE
+507 VQELALAAGTDQED
-521 GSGEEGAGQAGSH
+521 GADQAGSN
-534 RLRLRA
+534 RLRVRA

>member
-9 AVAATVVL
+9 AVAAAVL
-17 LLTTA
+17 VLLTTA
-22 LGLWWAMAQQSPLKI
+22 LGFWWAMAQQSPLKI
-37 VGQPLVLPRAARFVP
+37 VGQALVLPRAARFVP
-52 RNASLSLHWLADPGR
+52 KDASLSLHWLTDPVR

-106 LADWIGPQVSLSLFA
+106 LADWVGPQVSLSLLA
-121 PVSDAPA
+121 PVADAPA

-174 GALLGQDPQPIATAL
+174 GALLGREPQPIATAL

-220 DEALVAD
+220 DAALEAD
-227 LQQLGRGAALLTA
+227 LKQLGRGAALLTA
-240 DPVAMATWLGMPR
+240 DPAAMATWLGMPS
-253 SISDD
+253 SISDR

-263 LVAALEPK
+263 LVAALDPK
-271 GTALDLDAVLRF
+271 GTALNLDAVLRF
-283 RQPLGGA
+283 RQPLGSA
-290 GTGGL
+290 GNGITL
-295 QSQSLMRSAGGSASA
+295 SHSLMRSAGGSASA
-310 LALLSDPAGLLSPH
+310 LAVLSDPAALLSP
-324 DQDPVAQWLAP
+324 QSEAPIAQWLAP
-335 VLEETLQTLGAEG
+335 VLQETLQTLGAEG

-354 LDAGPLLWKQGEEGW
+354 LDAGPLLWEQGEEGW

-386 LQVKG
+386 LQAKG

-447 RQDHSALE
+447 RQDHAALE

-463 LQDDGAAPLAQQ
+463 LQDEGAAPLAQQ

-487 QKWRPWNLIQSVAGR
+487 QKWRPWSLIQSVAGK

-507 VKELALAVGTDQEE
+507 VQELALAAGPDQ
-521 GSGEEGAGQAGSH
+521 EEGAGQAGSN

>member
-9 AVAATVVL
+9 AVAAAVL
-17 LLTTA
+17 VLLTTA
-22 LGLWWAMAQQSPLKI
+22 LGLWWAMAQQSPLKL

-52 RNASLSLHWLADPGR
+52 KDASLSLHWLSDPVR

-84 RDSTQQL
+84 RDSTRQL
-91 RDGAFALAG
+91 RDGTFALAG

-106 LADWIGPQVSLSLFA
+106 LADWIGPQVSLSLLA
-121 PVSDAPA
+121 PVADAPA

-174 GALLGQDPQPIATAL
+174 GALLGREPQPIATAL

-220 DEALVAD
+220 DAALEAD
-227 LQQLGRGAALLTA
+227 LKQLGRGAALLTA
-240 DPVAMATWLGMPR
+240 DPVAMATWLGMPS
-253 SISDD
+253 SISDH

-271 GTALDLDAVLRF
+271 GTALNLDAVLRF
-283 RQPLGGA
+283 RQPLGSVGNVV
-290 GTGGL
+290 TL
-295 QSQSLMRSAGGSASA
+295 SQSLMRSAGGSASA
-310 LALLSDPAGLLSPH
+310 LALLSDPAGLLSP
-324 DQDPVAQWLAP
+324 QSEDPIAQWLAP
-335 VLEETLQTLGAEG
+335 VLEETLQTLGDEG

-354 LDAGPLLWKQGEEGW
+354 LDAGPLLWEQGEEGW

-386 LQVKG
+386 LQAKG

-402 ALEVWTRLARQRQ
+402 VLEVWTRLARQRQ

-447 RQDHSALE
+447 RQDHSAIE

-463 LQDDGAAPLAQQ
+463 LQDEGAAPLAQQ

-487 QKWRPWNLIQSVAGR
+487 QKWRPWSLIQSVAGR

-507 VKELALAVGTDQEE
+507 VQELAIAAGPDQ
-521 GSGEEGAGQAGSH
+521 EEGAGQAGSN

>member
-1 MKARSFLL
+1 MKARPFLL
-9 AVAATVVL
+9 AVAAAVL
-17 LLTTA
+17 VLLTTA
-22 LGLWWAMAQQSPLKI
+22 LGLWWAMAQQSPLKL

-52 RNASLSLHWLADPGR
+52 KDASLSLHWLSDPVR

-106 LADWIGPQVSLSLFA
+106 LADWIGPQVSLSLIA
-121 PVSDAPA
+121 PVADVPA

-160 QISRYRGMGVISGR
+160 QISRYRGMGLISGR
-174 GALLGQDPQPIATAL
+174 GALLGREPQPIATAL

-220 DEALVAD
+220 DAALEAD
-227 LQQLGRGAALLTA
+227 LKQLGRGAALLTA
-240 DPVAMATWLGMPR
+240 DPAAMATWLGIPS
-253 SISDD
+253 SISDRD
-258 DDLVG
+258 DFVG

-271 GTALDLDAVLRF
+271 GTALNLDAVLRF
-283 RQPLGGA
+283 RQPLGSA
-290 GTGGL
+290 GNGVTL
-295 QSQSLMRSAGGSASA
+295 SQSLMRSAGGSASA
-310 LALLSDPAGLLSPH
+310 LAVLSDPAALLSP
-324 DQDPVAQWLAP
+324 QSEDPVAQWLAP
-335 VLEETLQTLGAEG
+335 VLQETLQTLGAEA

-354 LDAGPLLWKQGEEGW
+354 LDAGPLLWEQGEEGW

-386 LQVKG
+386 LQAKG

-402 ALEVWTRLARQRQ
+402 VLEVWTRLARQQQ

-427 ALERESGQDWWGQT
+427 ALERKSGQDWWGQT

-447 RQDHSALE
+447 RQDYSALE
-455 PRLDQLRA
+455 PRLDQLQA
-463 LQDDGAAPLAQQ
+463 LQDEGAAPLAQQ

-487 QKWRPWNLIQSVAGR
+487 QKWRPWSLIQSVAGR

-507 VKELALAVGTDQEE
+507 VQELAVAAGLDQ
-521 GSGEEGAGQAGSH
+521 EEGAGQEGSN

>member
-9 AVAATVVL
+9 AVAAAVLL

-22 LGLWWAMAQQSPLKI
+22 LGFWWAMAKQSPLKL

-52 RNASLSLHWLADPGR
+52 RDASLSLHWLSDPVR

-100 LDFVGE
+100 LDFSGE
-106 LADWIGPQVSLSLFA
+106 LADWIGPQVSLFLVA
-121 PVSDAPA
+121 PVADAPA

-174 GALLGQDPQPIATAL
+174 GALLGRDPQPIATAL

-220 DEALVAD
+220 DQALVAD

-240 DPVAMATWLGMPR
+240 DPVAMATWLGMPNA
-253 SISDD
+253 ISDH

-271 GTALDLDAVLRF
+271 GTALNLDAVLRF
-283 RQPLGGA
+283 RQPLGSSGN
-290 GTGGL
+290 GVTL
-295 QSQSLMRSAGGSASA
+295 SQSLLRSAGGSASA
-310 LALLSDPAGLLSPH
+310 LAVLSDPAGLLSP
-324 DQDPVAQWLAP
+324 DSQDPVAQWLAP
-335 VLEETLQTLGAEG
+335 VLKDTLQTLGSEG

-354 LDAGPLLWKQGEEGW
+354 LDTGPLLWKQGEAGW
-369 LLGTS
+369 LLGTTHAA
-374 SDQPGLEAVDAD
+374 PGLEAVDKE
-386 LQVKG
+386 LQAKG
-391 LVRSAL
+391 LVRSVL

-427 ALERESGQDWWGQT
+427 ALERESDQDWWGQT

-447 RQDHSALE
+447 RQDHSALD
-455 PRLDQLRA
+455 PRLDQLKA
-463 LQDDGAAPLAQQ
+463 LQDEGTAPLAQQ

-487 QKWRPWNLIQSVAGR
+487 QKWRPWSLIQSVAGR

-507 VKELALAVGTDQEE
+507 VQELALAAGIDQ
-521 GSGEEGAGQAGSH
+521 EEGAGQAGSK
-534 RLRLRA
+534 RLRVRA

>member
-9 AVAATVVL
+9 AVAAAVL
-17 LLTTA
+17 VLLTTA

-37 VGQPLVLPRAARFVP
+37 VGQALVLPRAARFVP
-52 RNASLSLHWLADPGR
+52 KDASLSLHWLSDPVR

-84 RDSTQQL
+84 RDSTQQF

-106 LADWIGPQVSLSLFA
+106 LADWIGPQVSLSLLA
-121 PVSDAPA
+121 PVADAPA

-174 GALLGQDPQPIATAL
+174 GALLGREPQPIATAL

-220 DEALVAD
+220 DAALEAD
-227 LQQLGRGAALLTA
+227 LKQLGRGAALLTA
-240 DPVAMATWLGMPR
+240 DPAAMATWLGMPS
-253 SISDD
+253 SISDR

-263 LVAALEPK
+263 LVAALDPK
-271 GTALDLDAVLRF
+271 GTALNLDAVLRF
-283 RQPLGGA
+283 RQPLGSA
-290 GTGGL
+290 GNGITL
-295 QSQSLMRSAGGSASA
+295 SHSLMRSAGGSASA
-310 LALLSDPAGLLSPH
+310 LAVLSDPAALLSP
-324 DQDPVAQWLAP
+324 QSEAPVAQWLAP
-335 VLEETLQTLGAEG
+335 VLQETLQTLGAEG

-354 LDAGPLLWKQGEEGW
+354 LDAGPLLWEQGEEGW

-386 LQVKG
+386 LQAKG

-447 RQDHSALE
+447 RQDHAALE

-463 LQDDGAAPLAQQ
+463 LQDEGAAPLAQQ

-487 QKWRPWNLIQSVAGR
+487 QKWRPWSLIQSVAGK

-507 VKELALAVGTDQEE
+507 VQELALAAGPDQ
-521 GSGEEGAGQAGSH
+521 EEGAGQAGSN

>member
-9 AVAATVVL
+9 AVAAAVL
-17 LLTTA
+17 VLLTTA

-37 VGQPLVLPRAARFVP
+37 VGQALVLPRAARFVP
-52 RNASLSLHWLADPGR
+52 KDASLSLHWLSDPVR

-106 LADWIGPQVSLSLFA
+106 LAEWIGPQVSLSLLA
-121 PVSDAPA
+121 PVADAPA

-174 GALLGQDPQPIATAL
+174 GALLGREPQPIATAL

-220 DEALVAD
+220 DSALEAD
-227 LQQLGRGAALLTA
+227 LKQLGRGAALLTA
-240 DPVAMATWLGMPR
+240 DPAAMATWLGMPS
-253 SISDD
+253 SISDR

-263 LVAALEPK
+263 LVAALDPK
-271 GTALDLDAVLRF
+271 GTALNLDAVLRF
-283 RQPLGGA
+283 RQPLGSA
-290 GTGGL
+290 GNGITL
-295 QSQSLMRSAGGSASA
+295 SHSLMRSAGGSASA
-310 LALLSDPAGLLSPH
+310 LALLSDPAALLNPQSEA
-324 DQDPVAQWLAP
+324 PVAQWLAP
-335 VLEETLQTLGAEG
+335 VLQETLQTLGAEG

-354 LDAGPLLWKQGEEGW
+354 LDAGPLLWEQGEEGW
-369 LLGTS
+369 LLGTC

-386 LQVKG
+386 LQSKG

-447 RQDHSALE
+447 RQDHAALE

-463 LQDDGAAPLAQQ
+463 LQDEGAAPLAQQ

-487 QKWRPWNLIQSVAGR
+487 QKWRPWSLIQSVAGK

-507 VKELALAVGTDQEE
+507 VQELALAAGPDQED
-521 GSGEEGAGQAGSH
+521 GAGQAGSN

>member
-9 AVAATVVL
+9 AVAAAVL
-17 LLTTA
+17 VLLTTA

-37 VGQPLVLPRAARFVP
+37 VGQALVLPRAARFVP
-52 RNASLSLHWLADPGR
+52 KDASLSLHWLSDPVR

-106 LADWIGPQVSLSLFA
+106 LADWIGPQVSLSLLA
-121 PVSDAPA
+121 PVADAPA

-174 GALLGQDPQPIATAL
+174 GALLGREPQPIATAL

-220 DEALVAD
+220 DLALEAD
-227 LQQLGRGAALLTA
+227 LKQLGRGAALLTA
-240 DPVAMATWLGMPR
+240 DPAAMETWLGMPS
-253 SISDD
+253 SISDRE
-258 DDLVG
+258 DLVG
-263 LVAALEPK
+263 LVAALDPK
-271 GTALDLDAVLRF
+271 GTALNLDAVLRF
-283 RQPLGGA
+283 RQPLGSA
-290 GTGGL
+290 GNGITL
-295 QSQSLMRSAGGSASA
+295 SHSLMRSAGGSASA
-310 LALLSDPAGLLSPH
+310 LAVLSDPAALLSPQS
-324 DQDPVAQWLAP
+324 DAPVAQWLAP
-335 VLEETLQTLGAEG
+335 VLQETLQTLGAEG

-354 LDAGPLLWKQGEEGW
+354 LDAGPLLWEQGEEGW

-386 LQVKG
+386 LQAKG

-447 RQDHSALE
+447 RQDHAALE

-463 LQDDGAAPLAQQ
+463 LQDEGAAPLAQQ

-487 QKWRPWNLIQSVAGR
+487 QKWRPWSLIQSVAGQ

-507 VKELALAVGTDQEE
+507 VQELALAAGPDQ
-521 GSGEEGAGQAGSH
+521 EEGAGQAGSH

>member
-9 AVAATVVL
+9 AVAAAVL
-17 LLTTA
+17 VLLTTA
-22 LGLWWAMAQQSPLKI
+22 LGLWWAMAQQSPLKL

-52 RNASLSLHWLADPGR
+52 KDSSLSLHWLSDPVR

-84 RDSTQQL
+84 RDSTRQL

-106 LADWIGPQVSLSLFA
+106 LADWIGPQVSLSLLA
-121 PVSDAPA
+121 PVADAPA

-160 QISRYRGMGVISGR
+160 QISRYRGMDVISGR
-174 GALLGQDPQPIATAL
+174 GALLGRDPQPIATAL

-220 DEALVAD
+220 DAALEAD
-227 LQQLGRGAALLTA
+227 LKQLGRGSALLTA
-240 DPVAMATWLGMPR
+240 DPVAMATWLGMPS
-253 SISDD
+253 SISDR

-271 GTALDLDAVLRF
+271 GTALNLDAVLRF
-283 RQPLGGA
+283 RQPLGSVGNGVA
-290 GTGGL
+290 L
-295 QSQSLMRSAGGSASA
+295 SQSLMRSAGGSASA
-310 LALLSDPAGLLSPH
+310 LALLSDPAGLLSP
-324 DQDPVAQWLAP
+324 QSEDPIAQWLAP
-335 VLEETLQTLGAEG
+335 VLEETLQTLGDEG

-354 LDAGPLLWKQGEEGW
+354 LDAGPLLWEQGEDGW

-386 LQVKG
+386 LQSKG

-447 RQDHSALE
+447 RQDHTAIE

-463 LQDDGAAPLAQQ
+463 LQDEGAAPLAQQ

-487 QKWRPWNLIQSVAGR
+487 QKWRPWSLIQSVAGR

-507 VKELALAVGTDQEE
+507 VQELAIAAGPDQ
-521 GSGEEGAGQAGSH
+521 EEGAGQAGSN

>member
-9 AVAATVVL
+9 AVAAAVL
-17 LLTTA
+17 VLLTTA

-37 VGQPLVLPRAARFVP
+37 VGQALVLPRAARFVP
-52 RNASLSLHWLADPGR
+52 KDASLSLHWISDPVR

-106 LADWIGPQVSLSLFA
+106 LADWIGPQVSLSLLA
-121 PVSDAPA
+121 PVADAPA

-174 GALLGQDPQPIATAL
+174 GALLGREPQPIATAL

-220 DEALVAD
+220 DSALEAD
-227 LQQLGRGAALLTA
+227 LKQLGRGVALLTA
-240 DPVAMATWLGMPR
+240 DPAAMATWLGMPS
-253 SISDD
+253 SISDR

-263 LVAALEPK
+263 LVAALDPK
-271 GTALDLDAVLRF
+271 GTALNLDAVLRF
-283 RQPLGGA
+283 RQPLGSA
-290 GTGGL
+290 GNGITL
-295 QSQSLMRSAGGSASA
+295 SHSLMRSAGGSASA
-310 LALLSDPAGLLSPH
+310 LAVLSNPAALLSP
-324 DQDPVAQWLAP
+324 QSEAPVAQWLAP
-335 VLEETLQTLGAEG
+335 VLQETLQTLGAEG

-354 LDAGPLLWKQGEEGW
+354 LDAGPLLWEQGEEGW

-374 SDQPGLEAVDAD
+374 SDQPGLEAVDVD
-386 LQVKG
+386 LQAKG

-427 ALERESGQDWWGQT
+427 ALEREAGQDWWGQT

-447 RQDHSALE
+447 RQDHAALE

-463 LQDDGAAPLAQQ
+463 LQDEGAAPLAQQ

-487 QKWRPWNLIQSVAGR
+487 QKWRPWSLIQSVAGQ

-507 VKELALAVGTDQEE
+507 VQELALAAGPDQ
-521 GSGEEGAGQAGSH
+521 EEGAGQAGSN

>member
-9 AVAATVVL
+9 AVAAAVL
-17 LLTTA
+17 VLLTTA

-37 VGQPLVLPRAARFVP
+37 VGQALVLPRAARFVP
-52 RNASLSLHWLADPGR
+52 KDASLSLHWLSDPVR

-106 LADWIGPQVSLSLFA
+106 LADWIGPQVSLSLLA
-121 PVSDAPA
+121 PVADAPA

-174 GALLGQDPQPIATAL
+174 GALLGRDPQPIATAL

-220 DEALVAD
+220 DLALEAD
-227 LQQLGRGAALLTA
+227 LKQLGRGAALLTA
-240 DPVAMATWLGMPR
+240 DPAAMATWLGMPS
-253 SISDD
+253 SISDR

-263 LVAALEPK
+263 LVAALDPK
-271 GTALDLDAVLRF
+271 GTALNLDAVLRF
-283 RQPLGGA
+283 RQPLGSA
-290 GTGGL
+290 GNGITL
-295 QSQSLMRSAGGSASA
+295 SHSLMRSAGGSASA
-310 LALLSDPAGLLSPH
+310 LAVLSDPAALLSPQS
-324 DQDPVAQWLAP
+324 DAPVAQWLAP
-335 VLEETLQTLGAEG
+335 VLKETLQTLGAEG

-354 LDAGPLLWKQGEEGW
+354 LDAGPLLWEQGEEGW

-386 LQVKG
+386 LQAKG

-397 PSDGS
+397 PSEGS

-447 RQDHSALE
+447 RQDHAALE

-463 LQDDGAAPLAQQ
+463 LQDEGAAPLAQQ

-487 QKWRPWNLIQSVAGR
+487 QKWRPWSLIQSVAGQ

-507 VKELALAVGTDQEE
+507 VQELALAAGPDQ
-521 GSGEEGAGQAGSH
+521 EEGAGQAGSN

>member
-9 AVAATVVL
+9 AVAAAVL
-17 LLTTA
+17 VLLTTA
-22 LGLWWAMAQQSPLKI
+22 LGLWWATAQHSPLKI

-52 RNASLSLHWLADPGR
+52 RDASLSLHWLTDPGR

-106 LADWIGPQVSLSLFA
+106 LADWIGPQVSLSLIA
-121 PVSDAPA
+121 PVADAPA

-174 GALLGQDPQPIATAL
+174 GALLGREPQPIATAL

-220 DEALVAD
+220 DAD
-227 LQQLGRGAALLTA
+227 LEADLKQLGRGAALLTA
-240 DPVAMATWLGMPR
+240 DPAAMATWIGMPS
-253 SISDD
+253 SISDR

-271 GTALDLDAVLRF
+271 GTALNLDALLRF
-283 RQPLGGA
+283 RQPLGRSGE
-290 GTGGL
+290 GVML
-295 QSQSLMRSAGGSASA
+295 SQSLMRSAGGSASA
-310 LALLSDPAGLLSPH
+310 LAVLSDPAGLLSP
-324 DQDPVAQWLAP
+324 QSEDPVAQWLAP
-335 VLEETLQTLGAEG
+335 VLQESLQTLGAEG
-348 ASAVVG
+348 ASDVVG

-374 SDQPGLEAVDAD
+374 TDQPGLEAVDAD
-386 LQVKG
+386 LQAKG

-402 ALEVWTRLARQRQ
+402 SLEVWTRLARQRQ

-447 RQDHSALE
+447 RQNHSALE
-455 PRLDQLRA
+455 PRLNQLRA
-463 LQDDGAAPLAQQ
+463 LQDEGAAPLAQQ

-487 QKWRPWNLIQSVAGR
+487 QKWRPWSLIQSVAGR

-507 VKELALAVGTDQEE
+507 VQELAVAAGPDQEE
-521 GSGEEGAGQAGSH
+521 GAGPAGSN